1 MFYPWSHRFR
11 SAYGFKPADDKQ
23 KPTSAFF
30 AGAIVVF
37 DKSWRG
43 ERFSYI
49 DRVALE
55 AKGRASMALAQYAV
69 GKQATAPVMD
79 QPQTEQAE
87 TEIPL
92 LQDEILVKAA
102 YDLGLRGCG
111 FWR

>member
-1 MFYPWSHRFR
+1 MRIMSVL
-11 SAYGFKPADDKQ
+11 SAVASVSDLPTWFKPADDKQ

-55 AKGRASMALAQYAV
+55 AKGRASMAP
-69 GKQATAPVMD
+69 GPVR
-79 QPQTEQAE
+79 
-87 TEIPL
+87 
-92 LQDEILVKAA
+92 
-102 YDLGLRGCG
+102 RG
-111 FWR
+111 